1 MLRLQVTVDERQRRA
16 IEAALIAIPKGM
28 PMALSRALNKVAKP
42 VESLIVKDAA
52 KQTGMTQKVIRRK
65 NIRLRRASWRN
76 LTAEVRIFGRGI
88 PVMMLK
94 ARQTRKGVTYKGPN
108 GRVLI
113 PGAFIATMPSGKQ
126 DVFKR
131 GPGATRR
138 ELRERN
144 GRRYLTE
151 LPIQKQR
158 TPAVPELVT
167 RSGAVDQA
175 RARAALRLPAEVA
188 LQARLVIEQHA
199 RKVAAKS

>member
-16 IEAALIAIPKGM
+16 IEQALAEIPRGM

-52 KQTGMTQKVIRRK
+52 KQTGMTQKVIRKK
-65 NIRLRRASWRN
+65 NIRLRRASYRN

-113 PGAFIATMPSGKQ
+113 PGAFIATMPSGKV

-138 ELRERN
+138 ELRFSAKREER
-144 GRRYLTE
+144 YWTE

-158 TPAVPELVT
+158 TPGVPELVT
-167 RSGAVDQA
+167 KSGAFDEA
-175 RARAALRLPAEVA
+175 RARAAARLPNEVA
-188 LQARLVIEQHA
+188 LQARLVIEQAA
-199 RKVAAKS
+199 RKAKT